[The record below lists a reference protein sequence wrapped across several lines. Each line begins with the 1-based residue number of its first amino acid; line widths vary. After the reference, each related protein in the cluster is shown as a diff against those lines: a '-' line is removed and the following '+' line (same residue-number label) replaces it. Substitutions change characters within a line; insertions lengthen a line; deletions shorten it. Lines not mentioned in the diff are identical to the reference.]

1 VREAGLQR
9 YSVAELEKKWLAIR
23 KALLD
28 NGKSVVLSTFELANL
43 NSDVKSTFDEY
54 KNVGLHI
61 RKKRQRQEADAISR
75 VVKPLEL
82 QPVFTFATD
91 NVDKAGA
98 KKIHQK
104 NSKDREIHCMS
115 TIASESRTPE
125 SQLLGND
132 IALGEIQ
139 KDFTFEDNTP
149 TEIDFKRYK
158 EIEEAL
164 IGRALVLRVPWMKK
178 EGKYDCTDLITTQI
192 LHDYSEAHAK
202 RSKECSVGMI
212 LCNQSTETDK
222 IISWLHRY
230 VPGVSVL
237 EPGGESVKKTE
248 PRHTPLQK
256 LTFVVKTF

>member
-82 QPVFTFATD
+82 QPVFIFATD

-115 TIASESRTPE
+115 TIASDSRTPARE
-125 SQLLGND
+125 
-132 IALGEIQ
+132 
-139 KDFTFEDNTP
+139 
-149 TEIDFKRYK
+149 
-158 EIEEAL
+158 
-164 IGRALVLRVPWMKK
+164 
-178 EGKYDCTDLITTQI
+178 
-192 LHDYSEAHAK
+192 
-202 RSKECSVGMI
+202 
-212 LCNQSTETDK
+212 
-222 IISWLHRY
+222 
-230 VPGVSVL
+230 
-237 EPGGESVKKTE
+237 
-248 PRHTPLQK
+248 
-256 LTFVVKTF
+256 